1 MFFFSDN
8 PCLLTRK
15 ETLEITSDLCGLVSS
30 CKVEEDNLRH
40 VTNDIRGHVTKLLL
54 FEIVQT
60 DGRYWENSPGL
71 TEYEGVICKLS
82 LKCLEQLQNIELS
95 NKSVECKTESDES
108 KTELNMLM
116 SNNHSSGC
124 LFEVVVAEKVI
135 LKFLRSSSYETQ
147 KCCLE
152 IIKDCFQEKQASTLQ
167 IDTEDSCSS
176 SQVDN
181 FLTNNEADYLYD
193 VVQSSTG
200 IYEELVSM
208 VTEKELYHECLAEV
222 HILLF
227 KLKISGYPECLL

>member
-1 MFFFSDN
+1 M
-8 PCLLTRK
+8 
-15 ETLEITSDLCGLVSS
+15 
-30 CKVEEDNLRH
+30 
-40 VTNDIRGHVTKLLL
+40 TKLVL

-95 NKSVECKTESDES
+95 NKSVECKTEKSEC
-108 KTELNMLM
+108 KTESDKCKTEFNMLM
-116 SNNHSSGC
+116 SNNHSSGR

-135 LKFLRSSSYETQ
+135 LKFLRSSCYETQ

-152 IIKDCFQEKQASTLQ
+152 IIKDCFQQKQASTLQ
-167 IDTEDSCSS
+167 RDTEDSCSS

-181 FLTNNEADYLYD
+181 LLTSNEADYLYD

-208 VTEKELYHECLAEV
+208 VTEKELYHECLTEV
-222 HILLF
+222 HILSF
-227 KLKISGYPECLL
+227 CLKFSGYAECLP